1 MYRPLSYASP
11 VISLTAV
18 PVHYSSFQSSSVP
31 PVIPVPWSVPSP
43 STLPVVPTD
52 SVLQLL
58 VALCTNQIQCSEVS
72 WFSFRTLLKIIPRAA
87 SCSGAGGGLS
97 WSLPIVMELFLKS
110 LWMNTCGHTDCPY
123 YKMNTV
129 FLSVRTC
136 KRLFC
141 NHICFTW
148 FLQCPLSRKGPP
160 WRWFWDLPWEHG
172 RKAESHLWLKLW
184 ELAFIFWSSLSPQHP
199 HNSLLEVFGKDIP
212 NPFDGELE
220 GALWQWM
227 RTDSHRGL
235 NSLSFSQLCVCLCLL

>member
-1 MYRPLSYASP
+1 MPPPSSPWPRCLFIIPHFRAPQYLLWFLCPDQSHPLAP
-11 VISLTAV
+11 CLWFLLI
-18 PVHYSSFQSSSVP
+18 
-31 PVIPVPWSVPSP
+31 
-43 STLPVVPTD
+43 

-199 HNSLLEVFGKDIP
+199 HNSLLEVFGKGIP